1 MPTAIARQSRTLS
14 TRFFIFIILP
24 LILKCCCLSFECQL
38 FTCGSWAQ
46 EIRRAGCRSAFP
58 VITSLQ
64 SRRCV
69 SVKGKPESPFTQ
81 RPAVQNMD
89 RCVCPTLCR
98 AGHANARLLFN
109 KRIRTRGAIPLS
121 DDEVPPHRGCTTIHI
136 HTQLIYHMPQNNTR
150 ANEQISPP
158 KTKSATLRQAA
169 RCFARNVR
177 VFPTCCEIPP

>member
-1 MPTAIARQSRTLS
+1 MLLS
-14 TRFFIFIILP
+14 VIRVPIVHMWIMGAGNQTRWVQV
-24 LILKCCCLSFECQL
+24 CLSCNH
-38 FTCGSWAQ
+38 
-46 EIRRAGCRSAFP
+46 P
-58 VITSLQ
+58 LQ